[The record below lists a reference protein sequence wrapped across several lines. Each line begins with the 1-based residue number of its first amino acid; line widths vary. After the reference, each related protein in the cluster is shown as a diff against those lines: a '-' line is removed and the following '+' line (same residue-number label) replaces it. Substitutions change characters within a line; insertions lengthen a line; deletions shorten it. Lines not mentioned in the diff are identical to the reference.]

1 MIKIFVCELFSLHP
15 RGVIKKKDMSLKGTI
30 TTTDYIEF
38 GKVTTTAQK
47 LLKDDK
53 TKLLGLYII
62 VGANTGLRVSDI
74 LNLTWEQLK
83 EDLVTINEKK
93 TGKKKTF
100 KINSIVRDTLSKFNT
115 DLSGYIFVSQ
125 KRTVYRRQTINRLL
139 KEVFAKEAK
148 KNNISSHS
156 LRKSFGRR
164 VFENNNESEKS
175 LTYLSELFN
184 HSSVATTRKYL
195 GLRQEELN
203 DIYDNL

>member
-1 MIKIFVCELFSLHP
+1 
-15 RGVIKKKDMSLKGTI
+15 MSLKGTI

-47 LLKDDK
+47 LLKDEK
-53 TKLLGLYII
+53 TMLLGLYIL

-74 LNLTWEQLK
+74 LNLTWEQVK

-100 KINSIVRDTLSKFNT
+100 KINSVVRDTLNKFNA
-115 DLSGYIFVSQ
+115 DLNGYIFVSQ
-125 KRTVYRRQTINRLL
+125 KKTVYRRQTINRLL
-139 KEVFAKEAK
+139 KQVFAKEARK
-148 KNNISSHS
+148 TNISSHS

-184 HSSVATTRKYL
+184 HSSVATTRRYL

>member
-1 MIKIFVCELFSLHP
+1 
-15 RGVIKKKDMSLKGTI
+15 MSKKGTV

-38 GKVTTTAQK
+38 SKVILTAQK
-47 LLKDDK
+47 LLKEEK
-53 TKLLGLYII
+53 SKLLGLYII
-62 VGANTGLRVSDI
+62 MGANTGLRISDI
-74 LNLTWEQLK
+74 LNLTWEQVK
-83 EDLVTINEKK
+83 DDLVQVTEKK
-93 TGKKKTF
+93 TGKKKTI
-100 KINSIVRDTLSKFNT
+100 KINSTVRDAINKFDTNKT
-115 DLSGYIFVSQ
+115 GLIFISQ
-125 KRTVYRRQTINRLL
+125 KKSVYSRQTINRLL
-139 KEVFAKEAK
+139 KQVFNKEAK

-195 GLRQEELN
+195 GVRQEELN

>member
-1 MIKIFVCELFSLHP
+1 
-15 RGVIKKKDMSLKGTI
+15 MSLKGTI

-47 LLKDDK
+47 LLKDEK
-53 TKLLGLYII
+53 TKLLGLYIL

-74 LNLTWEQLK
+74 LNLTWQQMR

-100 KINSIVRDTLSKFNT
+100 KINSVVRGALDNFNN
-115 DLSGYIFVSQ
+115 DLAGYIFVSQ

-184 HSSVATTRKYL
+184 HSSVATTRRYL

>member
-1 MIKIFVCELFSLHP
+1 
-15 RGVIKKKDMSLKGTI
+15 MSLKGTI

-47 LLKDDK
+47 LLKDEK
-53 TKLLGLYII
+53 TKLLGLYILM
-62 VGANTGLRVSDI
+62 GANTGLRVSDI
-74 LNLTWEQLK
+74 LNLTWEQVQ
-83 EDLVTINEKK
+83 EDMVTINEQK

-100 KINSIVRDTLSKFNT
+100 KLNGTVRAALDKFDT
-115 DLSGYIFVSQ
+115 DLSGNIFISQ
-125 KRTVYRRQTINRLL
+125 KKTVYRRQTINRLL
-139 KEVFAKEAK
+139 KEVFAKEARK
-148 KNNISSHS
+148 TNISSHS

>member
-1 MIKIFVCELFSLHP
+1 
-15 RGVIKKKDMSLKGTI
+15 MSLKGTV

-47 LLKDDK
+47 LLKDEK
-53 TKLLGLYII
+53 TKLLGLYILM
-62 VGANTGLRVSDI
+62 GANTGLRVSDI
-74 LNLTWEQLK
+74 LNLTWELVK

-100 KINSIVRDTLSKFNT
+100 KINSIVRDTLNKFNN
-115 DLSGYIFVSQ
+115 DLNGYIFVSQ
-125 KRTVYRRQTINRLL
+125 KKTVYRRQTINRLL
-139 KEVFAKEAK
+139 KQVFAKETRK
-148 KNNISSHS
+148 SNISSHS

>member
-1 MIKIFVCELFSLHP
+1 MSLN
-15 RGVIKKKDMSLKGTI
+15 KKNMSLKGTS
-30 TTTDYIEF
+30 TTTDYIDF
-38 GKVTTTAQK
+38 SKVATTAQK

-74 LNLTWEQLK
+74 LNLTWQQMR

-100 KINSIVRDTLSKFNT
+100 KINSVVRGALDNFNN
-115 DLSGYIFVSQ
+115 DLADYIFVSQ
-125 KRTVYRRQTINRLL
+125 KKTVYRRQTINRLL
-139 KEVFAKEAK
+139 KEVFAKEARK
-148 KNNISSHS
+148 SNISSHS

>member
-1 MIKIFVCELFSLHP
+1 VSL
-15 RGVIKKKDMSLKGTI
+15 KKKDMSLKGTI

-47 LLKDDK
+47 LLKDEK
-53 TKLLGLYII
+53 TKLLGLYIL

-100 KINSIVRDTLSKFNT
+100 KINSIVRDTLNKFNT

-184 HSSVATTRKYL
+184 HSSVATTRRYL